1 MKNVVNFHFDNIAS
15 NRFKLTLYD
24 MALALRSKYIYT
36 LYNLFI
42 YISKINTSN
51 YICKHLS
58 SYQF

>member
-51 YICKHLS
+51 L
-58 SYQF
+58 